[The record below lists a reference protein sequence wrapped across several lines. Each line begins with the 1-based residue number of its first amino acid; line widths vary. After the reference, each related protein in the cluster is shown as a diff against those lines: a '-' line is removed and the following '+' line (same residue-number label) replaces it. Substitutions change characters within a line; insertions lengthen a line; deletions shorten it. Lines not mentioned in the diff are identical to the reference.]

1 MANLGPLAQEISGL
15 SRSESD
21 DFEFMDA
28 LDHIEAAG
36 RTTDNDD
43 IDDLRNILDRYRSKL
58 PNRETLDVQRVRAA
72 DLAISLALQTLDQR
86 IGRIRERNDA
96 LSSLTTALR
105 AEIAKANSDA
115 NRLKQIK
122 EAVDR
127 ATKTVEEVKA
137 LINQLTATDGGVKQ
151 RLTALIEQLGRISTI
166 FSPA

>member
-115 NRLKQIK
+115 NRL
-122 EAVDR
+122 
-127 ATKTVEEVKA
+127 
-137 LINQLTATDGGVKQ
+137 
-151 RLTALIEQLGRISTI
+151 
-166 FSPA
+166 